1 MFLPIYEM
9 NWVRD
14 ECRYAGLSPASFE
27 LEAERHAHLNIAAL
41 TLTLEFVDD
50 SSARTAEDRVACALD
65 DHVLDFG
72 GRGTTTSRGGGG
84 FLSSSIALVSMGART
99 ASTTFFARPLTSAQT
114 MKAWNRITNAMPT
127 RCRLGSACRS
137 EKLMVWGLQSSKCA
151 AEV

>member
-65 DHVLDFG
+65 DHVLDFAG
-72 GRGTTTSRGGGG
+72 CSQREQDRRFTLFEALADGVLRECRVAHRRLEIRAHDRGGQNGG
-84 FLSSSIALVSMGART
+84 
-99 ASTTFFARPLTSAQT
+99 
-114 MKAWNRITNAMPT
+114 
-127 RCRLGSACRS
+127 CRS
-137 EKLMVWGLQSSKCA
+137 RRRRRCHRRC
-151 AEV
+151 